1 MIKPLIKNILVAV
14 DGSQSSI
21 GAAMYGIILAKQN
34 HYNIKFVYVVDT
46 ATLKRL
52 TIGKFLVQDESEGFE
67 SALHA
72 DGEKYLNYV
81 MDLAKKKG
89 VKAESELRE
98 GSVWVE
104 VVKAADTFGAKLI
117 LLGGHPSRYA
127 VTGKATLDS
136 SAFSKTDRDI
146 ILNANCSTLVVYE
159 PKIEDLFKML

>member
-14 DGSQSSI
+14 NGSQSSI
-21 GAAMYGIILAKQN
+21 DAAMYGIILAKQN

-46 ATLKRL
+46 ATLRRL
-52 TIGKFLVQDESEGFE
+52 TIGKFLVQDESDGFE

-72 DGEKYLNYV
+72 DGEKYLKYV
-81 MDLAKKKG
+81 VELAKKKG
-89 VKAESELRE
+89 VKAEAELRE

-104 VVKAADTFGAKLI
+104 VVQAADSFGARLI

-127 VTGKATLDS
+127 VTGKATEES
-136 SAFSKTDRDI
+136 SVFSKTDKDI

-159 PKIEDLFKML
+159 PKVGELYKML

>member
-1 MIKPLIKNILVAV
+1 MIKPLVKNVLVAV

-21 GAAMYGIILAKQN
+21 HAAMYGIIMAKQFHFN
-34 HYNIKFVYVVDT
+34 LKFVYVVDT

-52 TIGKFLVQDESEGFE
+52 TIGKFLVQEE
-67 SALHA
+67 SADFETNLHA

-81 MDLAKKKG
+81 MGLAKKKG

-104 VVKAADTFGAKLI
+104 IVKAADAFGAKLI
-117 LLGGHPSRYA
+117 LLGGHPSRYS
-127 VTGKATLDS
+127 VTGKVSDES
-136 SAFSKTDRDI
+136 NVFSRTDRDI